1 MASQLFR
8 SKKNSVLPGFRLTL
22 GFTLFYLGLIVLIP
36 LIIVQAVAMQI
47 FYGTHL
53 NLVSRRLSAAVTGE
67 IARAVS

>member
-1 MASQLFR
+1 MAGLARRILPR
-8 SKKNSVLPGFRLTL
+8 SLLGRTL
-22 GFTLFYLGLIVLIP
+22 LIVLIP

-67 IARAVS
+67 IADAREIFNVK